1 MCYLEDSLETGQGS
15 QDTQRRRSGKASEA
29 QLEGIIM
36 ITVTRGSLGTNKT
49 LITRSSLASYS
60 FQKLSSSR
68 EQVLV
73 ILQGLIP
80 RDIKS

>member
-15 QDTQRRRSGKASEA
+15 QDTQRRHSGKASEA